1 VRLLRDSAE
10 EVRAAAVEALAIASD
25 RIPSSLRMSLAER
38 RRRRVGQE
46 AFWSSPSENVLDRAT
61 AMLPRL
67 MYERLD
73 DLGIDFSVVYPTN
86 GLGFHRMPDH
96 RLRRAICRA
105 YNVFTADQ
113 FRGLGD
119 RVRLREGCAGGCSG
133 PGPNVS
139 IEMFPLTR
147 QGERQDHVAVDW
159 KTYVYSLG
167 TLDCLA
173 AVIED
178 NLGRSTNR

>member
-1 VRLLRDSAE
+1 MITICPRERGVVVLPVTRGGHAVRLDAASILRQLSTLVDE
-10 EVRAAAVEALAIASD
+10 
-25 RIPSSLRMSLAER
+25 
-38 RRRRVGQE
+38 
-46 AFWSSPSENVLDRAT
+46 
-61 AMLPRL
+61 
-67 MYERLD
+67 
-73 DLGIDFSVVYPTN
+73 
-86 GLGFHRMPDH
+86 
-96 RLRRAICRA
+96 
-105 YNVFTADQ
+105 
-113 FRGLGD
+113 RGLGE

-147 QGERQDHVAVDW
+147 PGEREDHVAVDW

-178 NLGRSTNR
+178 NLGRSKR